1 MTATSFVDHRPDA
14 SGSSRLQL
22 VCFALCVAHI
32 VYVAAGFFQGSWILD
47 QLGRGMPVDFVNVWS
62 AGRLVLENRPAAA
75 YDWAIHKEVENA
87 ALGYDFP
94 GYFGWHYPPPF
105 LAVAAALALF
115 PYAGA
120 FFGWIALTMPLYLA
134 TIRWLVGQRIGLLLA
149 GAFPAVLSN
158 MVVGQNGFLT
168 AALIGGT
175 VGWVQRRPVLAGAC
189 LGLLTYKPH
198 FGVLFPFVL
207 VAGGRWLVCVTAA
220 AVAIALAIGSWLA
233 FGTASWEAFFH
244 WLPVASQ
251 AFLSEGQADWSKLQS
266 LFGLVRVLGG
276 SETLAWGLQ
285 AALAAHTGAALC
297 VLWRMRVAIE
307 MKAAALAAGALLAT
321 PYLYLYD
328 MVVLA
333 VPVALLTR
341 TALATGW
348 RNAEKYG
355 LSVAAVL
362 LLAFPLLKAPVGLFA
377 ILIVM
382 ALIIARA
389 LRPGL
394 EASQPT
400 RLFAART

>member
-1 MTATSFVDHRPDA
+1 
-14 SGSSRLQL
+14 
-22 VCFALCVAHI
+22 
-32 VYVAAGFFQGSWILD
+32 
-47 QLGRGMPVDFVNVWS
+47 
-62 AGRLVLENRPAAA
+62 
-75 YDWAIHKEVENA
+75 
-87 ALGYDFP
+87 
-94 GYFGWHYPPPF
+94 
-105 LAVAAALALF
+105 
-115 PYAGA
+115 
-120 FFGWIALTMPLYLA
+120 
-134 TIRWLVGQRIGLLLA
+134 
-149 GAFPAVLSN
+149 

-175 VGWVQRRPVLAGAC
+175 VGWVQRRPVLAGVC

-207 VAGGRWLVCVTAA
+207 IAGGRWLVCVTAA

-276 SETLAWGLQ
+276 SETLGWGLQ
-285 AALAAHTGAALC
+285 ASLAAVTGAALC
-297 VLWRMRVAIE
+297 VLWRMPVAIE

-362 LLAFPLLKAPVGLFA
+362 LIAFPLLKAPVGLFA

-382 ALIIARA
+382 ALIVARA
-389 LRPGL
+389 LRPGQ
-394 EASQPT
+394 EGSQAT
-400 RLFAART
+400 RLLVAPT